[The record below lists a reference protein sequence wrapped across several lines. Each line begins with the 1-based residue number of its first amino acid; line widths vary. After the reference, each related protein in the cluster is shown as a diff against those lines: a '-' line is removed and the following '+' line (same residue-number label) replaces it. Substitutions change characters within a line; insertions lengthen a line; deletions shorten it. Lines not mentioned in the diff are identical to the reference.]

1 MRKIIKFFC
10 LPFSQEWLLVKTAL
24 LLSAIRIALWV
35 FPYPSVRPLLERG
48 SVRSNKLSK
57 TSANAESIAWAVS
70 QVGSVV
76 PGGKH
81 CLSQAL
87 ALRVLLARR
96 GIPVDVSF
104 GVTRGADSI
113 VMAHAWVEHNGK
125 VLIGGSNLDRF
136 IRLAGPEESRSDS
149 SSTPNRLA

>member
-1 MRKIIKFFC
+1 MRKISKFFC
-10 LPFSQEWLLVKTAL
+10 LPFSEEWLVVKAAL

-48 SVRSNKLSK
+48 CVRSPRLLR
-57 TSANAESIAWAVS
+57 TSANTESIAWAIS

-87 ALRVLLARR
+87 ALHMLLARR

-104 GVTRGADSI
+104 GVRRGADSI
-113 VMAHAWVEHNGK
+113 VMAHAWVEYDGEI
-125 VLIGGSNLDRF
+125 LILSLIHISEPTR
-136 IRLAGPEESRSDS
+136 PY
-149 SSTPNRLA
+149 